1 MSSQRFPAVVLALLI
16 AILATGCFRT
26 RTEATQV
33 DAVARFM
40 FTGNTSDAMVT
51 LNQNGRPI
59 WEDLPVRE
67 GKRYEIKPGTYELIV
82 SRDGDLVVHRTLFVD
97 QGKTVEVRIP

>member
-1 MSSQRFPAVVLALLI
+1 MSRRRDAALLLALLV
-16 AILATGCFRT
+16 ASLAMGCFRS

-40 FTGNTSDAMVT
+40 FTGNTSHAVVS
-51 LNQNGRPI
+51 LNQNGRAV
-59 WEDLPVRE
+59 WDDQLVSE
-67 GKRYEIKPGTYELIV
+67 GKRYEIKPGTYEVIV
-82 SRDGDLVVHRTLFVD
+82 SRDGEMVVHRTLFVD